1 MFGITN
7 TFCNTV
13 QINFTIKFV
22 KGIKQQVFKK
32 SFDGRTVSTSINYG
46 HICACAKKKSEAR
59 KGNVAEYSKCL
70 T

>member
-22 KGIKQQVFKK
+22 KGIKQQVLKK

-46 HICACAKKKSEAR
+46 HICALCKKK
-59 KGNVAEYSKCL
+59 K
-70 T
+70 